1 MQTMICEY
9 CDKEMV
15 GDMVRI
21 NKTKLCLIE
30 PKIIW
35 SISIHC
41 TTYEKVNGDQYD
53 LEREE
58 SKTHGCQLYR

>member
-1 MQTMICEY
+1 MICEY

-15 GDMVRI
+15 LDK
-21 NKTKLCLIE
+21 NKHENYVSYE
-30 PKIIW
+30 PKIICEYL
-35 SISIHC
+35 ISC

-58 SKTHGCQLYR
+58 SETHGCQLYR